1 MKDTT
6 SLHLKVQEMCDCY
19 STTEPLK
26 EMSEL
31 IRDKDT
37 DEAAVKWI
45 ALTILHG
52 INNNAS
58 EISISSTKEGKV
70 SVIAEYRKTELPS
83 PGYSVGKKAIDA
95 IRRITHL
102 EGEKGKTPLAV
113 GIRGNSIEL
122 AVKARQDDTSEKIT
136 ISFKE

>member
-19 STTEPLK
+19 STTAPLK

-31 IRDKDT
+31 IRENDK

-52 INNNAS
+52 INNNAR
-58 EISISSTKEGKV
+58 EISISSTKDGNV
-70 SVIAEYRKTELPS
+70 SVSAEYHKTELPS
-83 PGYSVGKKAIDA
+83 PGYSVGQKAIEA
-95 IRRITHL
+95 IRQITHL
-102 EGEKGKTPLAV
+102 EGAKGKTPLAV

-122 AVKARQDDTSEKIT
+122 KVKSRHDDDREKIT
-136 ISFKE
+136 IIF

>member
-19 STTEPLK
+19 STTAPLK
-26 EMSEL
+26 EMSKL
-31 IRDKDT
+31 IREEDA
-37 DEAAVKWI
+37 DEAAIKWI

-52 INNNAS
+52 INNNAR
-58 EISISSTKEGKV
+58 EVAISTTKDGDV
-70 SVIAEYRKTELPS
+70 RVTAEYRKTELPS
-83 PGYSVGKKAIDA
+83 PGYSIGQKAIEA
-95 IRRITHL
+95 IRQITHL

-122 AVKARQDDTSEKIT
+122 EVKSRHDDDRERVT
-136 ISFKE
+136 IFF

>member
-26 EMSEL
+26 EMSML
-31 IRDKDT
+31 IRGKNT
-37 DEAAVKWI
+37 DEAAIKWI

-58 EISISSTKEGKV
+58 EISISSTKDGDV
-70 SVIAEYRKTELPS
+70 SVTAEYRKTELPS
-83 PGYSVGKKAIDA
+83 PGYSVGQKAIQT
-95 IRRITHL
+95 IRKITHL
-102 EGEKGKTPLAV
+102 EGKKGKTPLAV
-113 GIRGNSIEL
+113 GICGNSIEL
-122 AVKARQDDTSEKIT
+122 EVKSRQDDNKEKVT
-136 ISFKE
+136 IFF

>member
-26 EMSEL
+26 EMSKL
-31 IRDKDT
+31 IREEAA
-37 DEAAVKWI
+37 DEAAIKWI

-52 INNNAS
+52 INNNAR
-58 EISISSTKEGKV
+58 EIAISTTKDGDV
-70 SVIAEYRKTELPS
+70 RVTAEYRKTELPS
-83 PGYSVGKKAIDA
+83 PGYSIGQKAIEV
-95 IRRITHL
+95 IRQITHL

-113 GIRGNSIEL
+113 GIRDNSIEL
-122 AVKARQDDTSEKIT
+122 KVKSRHDDNRERVT
-136 ISFKE
+136 IFF